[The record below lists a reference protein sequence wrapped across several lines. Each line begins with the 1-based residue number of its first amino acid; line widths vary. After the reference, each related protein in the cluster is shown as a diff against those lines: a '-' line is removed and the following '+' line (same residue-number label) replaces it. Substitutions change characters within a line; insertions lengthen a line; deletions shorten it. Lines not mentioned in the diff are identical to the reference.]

1 MYFSPRSSQLFRSE
15 FPAKARMT
23 RWEQAAK
30 GCILYVYIYMI
41 IFICI
46 YIILY
51 ICIYVCI
58 WFFIYINIWLYDIIW
73 LYMCYI
79 LLYYYVCACMCVC
92 VYPIA
97 LSVWKHTLLPQLT
110 VNWTKTEMYWVL
122 SITFIIIQKHS
133 YLYWAAMIGNN
144 MKRYQASCVVCLT
157 PHAAACIYSFLTP
170 CRPNASQEGILS
182 AHPSCFIMFHIP

>member
-30 GCILYVYIYMI
+30 GCILYVYIYDYIYMYLYYI
-41 IFICI
+41 IYMYICL
-46 YIILY
+46 YMILY
-51 ICIYVCI
+51 IYKYMIIWYYMIIYV
-58 WFFIYINIWLYDIIW
+58 LY
-73 LYMCYI
+73 LVI
-79 LLYYYVCACMCVC
+79 LLCMCMYVC

-144 MKRYQASCVVCLT
+144 MKRLVLFALHRMRLHASILFWHRADPTLHKRASFRLIQVV
-157 PHAAACIYSFLTP
+157 S
-170 CRPNASQEGILS
+170 
-182 AHPSCFIMFHIP
+182 

>member
-1 MYFSPRSSQLFRSE
+1 MH
-15 FPAKARMT
+15 
-23 RWEQAAK
+23 
-30 GCILYVYIYMI
+30 I
-41 IFICI
+41 ICI
-46 YIILY
+46 YIYDYIYMYLYYIIYMYICLYMILY
-51 ICIYVCI
+51 IYKYMIIWYYMIIYV
-58 WFFIYINIWLYDIIW
+58 LY
-73 LYMCYI
+73 LVI
-79 LLYYYVCACMCVC
+79 LLCMCMYVC